1 MQAEIQLK
9 FNEVNYALDIL
20 KKHIDWDNSL
30 KQLEE
35 FNNLI
40 EKSTFWDDSTKAQLI
55 MRDKKN
61 LEKTIE
67 VVKSIENEKNTLIE
81 LQ

>member
-40 EKSTFWDDSTKAQLI
+40 EK
-55 MRDKKN
+55 
-61 LEKTIE
+61 
-67 VVKSIENEKNTLIE
+67 
-81 LQ
+81 